1 MKSVVD
7 INPTTKRR
15 YIDYYL
21 LEVTFYR
28 LRVPRKILPQITQ
41 IYTDTESSIK
51 NTNNLWESVKSVGDI
66 NPTTKR
72 SYTDYYLLEIT
83 FHRLYRFTQIF
94 KAHNIY
100 ILISND
106 RKRDYI

>member
-1 MKSVVD
+1 MKSVGD

-28 LRVPRKILPQITQ
+28 LRVPRKILPQIAQ

-51 NTNNLWESVKSVGDI
+51 NTNNL
-66 NPTTKR
+66 
-72 SYTDYYLLEIT
+72 
-83 FHRLYRFTQIF
+83 
-94 KAHNIY
+94 
-100 ILISND
+100 
-106 RKRDYI
+106 